1 MKNYNIDLEAW
12 FEIEANN
19 EDDAMRQAQEVISK
33 LEDLANNY
41 FPFTFPLE
49 VVVRENGIEEA

>member
-1 MKNYNIDLEAW
+1 MKNYNIDLEGW
-12 FEIEANN
+12 FEIEAEN
-19 EDDAMRQAQEVISK
+19 EDDAMRKTQEVISK

>member
-1 MKNYNIDLEAW
+1 MKNYSIDLEGW
-12 FEIEANN
+12 FEIEADN
-19 EDDAMRQAQEVISK
+19 EDDAMRKAQEVINE
-33 LEDLANNY
+33 LEGLANNH